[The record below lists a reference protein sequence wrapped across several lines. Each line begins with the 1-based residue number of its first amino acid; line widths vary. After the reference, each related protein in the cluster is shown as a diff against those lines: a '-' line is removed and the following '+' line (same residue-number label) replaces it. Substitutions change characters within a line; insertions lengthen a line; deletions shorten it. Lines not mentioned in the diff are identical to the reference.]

1 MRWFSTAPNLL
12 SLRFILPPSPFHITL
27 NRRAARRIP
36 FPLRFRFVSNF
47 TGSWKRSSQRT
58 LLRVHV
64 SVSCFFFSLTPTP
77 DGVSDSLQA
86 GGISFVGRRT
96 SPEGNNSSVDVQGV

>member
-1 MRWFSTAPNLL
+1 MVQYGAKPPFPSFYFT
-12 SLRFILPPSPFHITL
+12 PSPFHVTL

-64 SVSCFFFSLTPTP
+64 SVSCFFSLTPTP